1 MKKTLKKFL
10 VTLLSAV
17 MVFSSLTIT
26 AAADE
31 TDEYTLFIG
40 FGADAAEGGDWGYGY
55 AGPESDV
62 AGDVE
67 AVVETIKVGETKTVS
82 LTLPSEC
89 VYTWWLAPVLLAENV
104 TDLDVDIQVSI
115 DGKDVTGDVDFAAGD
130 AWWYEGTGNYDD

>member
-31 TDEYTLFIG
+31 ADGYTMFIA
-40 FGADAAEGGDWGYGY
+40 FGGDAAESGDWGYGY
-55 AGPESDV
+55 AGPESDN
-62 AGDVE
+62 AGDIN

-89 VYTWWLAPVLLAENV
+89 IYTCY
-104 TDLDVDIQVSI
+104 SC
-115 DGKDVTGDVDFAAGD
+115 
-130 AWWYEGTGNYDD
+130 